1 MTAKKPINDRLKRRI
16 IALDG
21 PAGSGK
27 STTARI
33 LAARLGYNYLDTG
46 AMYRALTYVALK
58 SRVLPS
64 DAVELKKIADAAEI
78 RFETHADVNRVFI
91 NGEEVTQ
98 QIRTPEVTRHVS
110 EVSAHRGV
118 REAMVRRQKELG
130 KDGSIV
136 AEGRDTTT
144 VVFPQADIKVYLD
157 AVIDVRAHRRLL
169 DLQRAG
175 LASTLEEQIE
185 DLKRRDAYD
194 SGRANSPLMRAD
206 DAAVVDTS
214 DMTIDQQV
222 DEIIRLLERAIS
234 RA

>member
-1 MTAKKPINDRLKRRI
+1 MKETTSNSKLLKGRI

-33 LAARLGYNYLDTG
+33 LAAKLGYNYLDTG
-46 AMYRALTYVALK
+46 AMYRALTYIALK
-58 SRVLPS
+58 SLVLPS
-64 DAVELKKIADAAEI
+64 DAVALQKIADGSDI

-98 QIRTPEVTRHVS
+98 QIRTPEVTRYVS
-110 EVSAHRGV
+110 EVSAHKGV
-118 REAMVRRQKELG
+118 REAMVARQKELG
-130 KDGSIV
+130 KSGSIV

-157 AVIDVRAHRRLL
+157 ATVEVRAKRRLL
-169 DLQRAG
+169 DLTRMG
-175 LASTLEEQIE
+175 VSSTLDEQIS
-185 DLKRRDAYD
+185 DLERRDAYD
-194 SGRANSPLMRAD
+194 SGREHSPLTKSD
-206 DAAVVDTS
+206 DAIIVDTS

-222 DEIIRLLERAIS
+222 DEIIRLLELAICEK
-234 RA
+234 

>member
-1 MTAKKPINDRLKRRI
+1 MTAKKPIREKLKRRI

-58 SRVLPS
+58 NRVLPS
-64 DAVELKKIADAAEI
+64 DAVELKKIADAADI
-78 RFETHADVNRVFI
+78 RFETHKDVNRVFI
-91 NGEEVTQ
+91 NGVEVTKE
-98 QIRTPEVTRHVS
+98 IRTPDVTRHVS
-110 EVSAHRGV
+110 EVSAHKGV
-118 REAMVRRQKELG
+118 REAMVSRQKELG

-144 VVFPQADIKVYLD
+144 VVFPNADIKVYLD
-157 AVIDVRAHRRLL
+157 AVVDIRAQRRLL
-169 DLQRAG
+169 DLERAG
-175 LASTLEEQIE
+175 LSSTLGEQIE
-185 DLKRRDAYD
+185 DLKRRDTYD

-206 DAAVVDTS
+206 DAVVVDTS

-222 DEIIRLLERAIS
+222 DEIIRLLERAID